1 VPPRPGT
8 ARRCERLHRPT
19 GAVEGRVPEHQLVA
33 AAVEE
38 LPRHPFPLRR
48 ASEGKNGAVG
58 HVLRGLYLGLAV
70 ILMAAIRGNRS
81 LAWALLDGG
90 IGVFLILLTYVVFDR
105 LDPRDFGRELAADN
119 TMLGM
124 EIEGLF
130 ILTAA
135 VLVGAMNL
143 VAF

>member
-1 VPPRPGT
+1 M
-8 ARRCERLHRPT
+8 E
-19 GAVEGRVPEHQLVA
+19 AVRGYALTLLWLVA
-33 AAVEE
+33 FLALAYVAHA
-38 LPRHPFPLRR
+38 LFDRLTPFPLRR

>member
-1 VPPRPGT
+1 ME
-8 ARRCERLHRPT
+8 AIT
-19 GAVEGRVPEHQLVA
+19 GYGLTVLWLVA
-33 AAVEE
+33 FLALAYVAHF
-38 LPRHPFPLRR
+38 LFDRLTPFPLRR
-48 ASEGKNGAVG
+48 ASEGRNRAVG
-58 HVLRGLYLGLAV
+58 HVLRGLYIGLAV

-105 LDPRDFGRELAADN
+105 LDPRDFGSELAADN

-135 VLVGAMNL
+135 LLVGAMNL